1 MFCPQC
7 GSEYREGFFECA
19 DCEVAL
25 VEKPP
30 PEETHPNFDLVT
42 VLETSDPALLAVAES
57 LLLEEEIPYL
67 KKGDQIQDLFAL
79 GRFPGGLNVVVGPVL
94 LQVPEQHAE
103 NALEILDALKS
114 QESMEPAAEEQEPD
128 EAPE

>member
-25 VEKPP
+25 VENPP
-30 PEETHPNFDLVT
+30 PEESHPDVDLVT
-42 VLETSDPALLAVAES
+42 VLETSDPALLAIAES

-67 KKGDQIQDLFAL
+67 KKGEQIQDLFAL
-79 GRFPGGLNVVVGPVL
+79 GRFPAGFNVVVGPVL
-94 LQVPEQHAE
+94 LQVPEEHAE
-103 NALEILDALKS
+103 NAREILEALSS
-114 QESMEPAAEEQEPD
+114 QEATDEEEAD

>member
-25 VEKPP
+25 VENPP
-30 PEETHPNFDLVT
+30 PEESHPDVDLAT
-42 VLETSDPALLAVAES
+42 VLETSDPALLAIAES

-67 KKGDQIQDLFAL
+67 KKGEQIQDLFAL
-79 GRFPGGLNVVVGPVL
+79 GRFPAGFNVVVGPVL
-94 LQVPEQHAE
+94 LQVPEEHAE
-103 NALEILDALKS
+103 NAREILEALSS
-114 QESMEPAAEEQEPD
+114 QEATDEEEAD

>member
-25 VEKPP
+25 VDKPP
-30 PEETHPNFDLVT
+30 PPEPHPDVDLVT
-42 VLETSDPALLAVAES
+42 VLETSDPALLAIAES

-79 GRFPGGLNVVVGPVL
+79 GRLGLNVVVGPVL
-94 LQVPEQHAE
+94 LQVPEAHAE
-103 NALEILDALKS
+103 NAREMLETLTSEI
-114 QESMEPAAEEQEPD
+114 AEEPEATYRQEGD